1 MRIVTAL
8 GGNALLRR
16 GEHPDAEVQLHH
28 VRQAARSIAELV
40 EAGHDVVV
48 THGNGPQIGLLA
60 VESETDP
67 ALSAPYPLDLLG
79 AQTQGMIGTLLARE
93 LMNRLQGR
101 EVVALVTHTEVDP
114 CDPAFAR
121 PTKFIGQPI
130 GAAQAR
136 RLERE
141 RGWTTA
147 QDGARRRRV
156 VPSPDPRTVLEAPVV
171 RRLLADGAVVI
182 CAGGG
187 GVPVVRDR
195 DTGLLR
201 GVEAVVDK
209 DLTAALLA
217 EQLDADAL
225 LILTDVT
232 HVFTHYG
239 TPDPGPLVTAT
250 PERLRALDLPE
261 GSMRPKAEAAAAFA
275 ERTGGLAAIGP
286 LDDALGTVLGT
297 TGTTVRA
304 ALDAEGTSHGAAAA
318 RRPAEAGTS
327 RQSEDRTEGQDS

>member
-1 MRIVTAL
+1 MRIVAAL
-8 GGNALLRR
+8 GGNALLQR

-28 VRQAARSIAELV
+28 VHQAARSLAELV
-40 EAGHDVVV
+40 EAGHEVVI

-67 ALSAPYPLDLLG
+67 ALTAPYPLDVLG

-93 LMNRLQGR
+93 LMNRLPGR
-101 EVVALVTHTEVDP
+101 EVAALVTHTEVDRR
-114 CDPAFAR
+114 DPAFTH
-121 PTKFIGQPI
+121 PTKFIGQQLS
-130 GAAQAR
+130 AQQAET
-136 RLERE
+136 LERE

-147 QDGARRRRV
+147 QDGAHRRRV
-156 VPSPDPRTVLEAPVV
+156 VPSPEPRAVLEAPLV
-171 RRLLADGAVVI
+171 RRLLAGGAVVI
-182 CAGGG
+182 CGGGG

-201 GVEAVVDK
+201 GAEAVVDK

-217 EQLDADAL
+217 EQLGADAL

-232 HVFTHYG
+232 HVFTRYG
-239 TPDPGPLVTAT
+239 TAHPGPLVTTT

-286 LDDALGTVLGT
+286 LDNALGTVLGT

-304 ALDAEGTSHGAAAA
+304 ALNGGEKGPRALPAGRPADDGAA
-318 RRPAEAGTS
+318 RHPAV
-327 RQSEDRTEGQDS
+327 